1 MMKKHL
7 DANDLFNEIKMSYRQ
22 SKRKIFII
30 VEGDTDKKLFKKF
43 FNTENCEIEIACGKQ
58 NLLDAFYK
66 LKSDKEFVVFFDQQF
81 IAIAD
86 ADFWHLEHTPLPFQN
101 LFITDTHD
109 TEIMMMASPAFDAI
123 ITEYAAEGKL
133 KKFTESGK
141 TVLNAILEAGKYLG
155 YLRWL
160 NEKQGLSL
168 KFKDYERKLDYAKF
182 IDKDSLQAD
191 IEKMVTVVKN
201 KSQRHDLDSNQL
213 INDLKALFNNS
224 HDLLNVCCGHDL
236 TNILALSFQKA
247 IGTQSSTDMTQ
258 EKIEYSLRLA
268 YHFSYFKLTE
278 LFRLLEKWANSNHK
292 EIFKY

>member
-1 MMKKHL
+1 MKQHIN
-7 DANDLFNEIKMSYRQ
+7 ANTVFNTIMLRRTQLKTQ
-22 SKRKIFII
+22 VFVL
-30 VEGDTDKKLFKKF
+30 VEGDTDKRLFKTF
-43 FNTENCEIEIACGKQ
+43 FNADNCHIEIAFGRE
-58 NLLDAFYK
+58 NLLEI
-66 LKSDKEFVVFFDQQF
+66 SDKLQTDTLF

-86 ADFWHLEHTPLPFQN
+86 ADFWHLERTPLPFRN

-109 TEIMMMASPAFDAI
+109 METMMIASPALDKI
-123 ITEYAAEGKL
+123 IAEYAAEDKL
-133 KKFTESGK
+133 KRFIASGK
-141 TVLNAILEAGKYLG
+141 NVLKAILEAGKYLG

-182 IDKDSLQAD
+182 IDKDDLQAD

-213 INDLKALFNNS
+213 INDLKALFNDS

-258 EKIEYSLRLA
+258 EKVESALRLA

-278 LFRLLEKWANSNHK
+278 LFRLLEKWAKANHK
-292 EIFKY
+292 EIFIC